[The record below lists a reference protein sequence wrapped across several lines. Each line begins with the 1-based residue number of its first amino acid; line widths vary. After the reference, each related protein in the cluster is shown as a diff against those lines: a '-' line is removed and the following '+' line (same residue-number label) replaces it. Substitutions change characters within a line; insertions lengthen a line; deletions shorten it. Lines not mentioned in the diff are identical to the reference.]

1 MGHLPSLITDLALIL
16 GSAAIVIMIFKFLKQ
31 PVVLGYIIAGL
42 LVGPNF
48 HIFPTVI
55 ELEGIKIWAEIGVI
69 FLLFGL
75 GLEFSF
81 KKLVKV
87 GSIAAITALT
97 GVSLTMLIGF
107 SLGVMLGWSTMDCL
121 FLGGILS
128 IASTTIIFRAF
139 DELGVKSQK
148 FAGIVLGVLV
158 IEDLVAVVLMVVL
171 STVAV
176 SQTFQ
181 GIEMLYSVLKLA
193 FFLVLW
199 FVSGIFFIPSMF
211 KLLKKYLNDETL
223 LVISL
228 ALCFLMVVLSANAGF
243 SPALGAFIMGSILA
257 ETPKVE
263 KIEHLLTSVKD
274 LFGAIFF
281 VSVGMLLDVEMLWT
295 YAVPIISATLVLLI
309 GKPLFVTIGALI
321 SGQSIKTAVQTGMS
335 LSQIGEFSF
344 IIATLGVTLNV
355 TSDFLYPIAV
365 AVSVITT
372 FTTPYM
378 IQLSSKTA
386 GLFEKNLPEKWKS
399 KLNRYS
405 QGAQQVKEVSDWKKF
420 MRFYIWNVVLFSIL
434 SISIII
440 ISSKFI
446 QPLFDTHEWQ
456 SLISITITMLLI
468 SPFLYALGF
477 RRSHSQAFANLWT
490 KSIYRGPLIGL
501 IIFRIA
507 LVIFF
512 IGWVFDTYYS
522 PMIAVIGVIVSTIIL
537 IALRKQ
543 LKRFYGRIEDR
554 FLKNLHER
562 ERLANENTPILAP
575 WDSHLAKFTIQAQS
589 PIVGIPLIE
598 MKLRENFGIN
608 VAIIERGEVIISIPT
623 PKEILYPNDTISVIG
638 TDEQLTAFKN
648 YMIVQ
653 PEEKEPEETTS
664 VGLHSFTVNE
674 KSKLI
679 GTSIRKSLIR
689 EQCKGI
695 LVGLER
701 EGQRFVNPNPD
712 ILFEA
717 SDIVW
722 IVGNNKRIHV
732 FLREELSQ

>member
-87 GSIAAITALT
+87 GSIAVITALT

-158 IEDLVAVVLMVVL
+158 IEDLVAVVLMVIL

-321 SGQSIKTAVQTGMS
+321 SGQPIKTAVQTGMS

-562 ERLANENTPILAP
+562 ERLANENTPFLAP

>member
-16 GSAAIVIMIFKFLKQ
+16 GSAAIVIMLFKFLKQ

-97 GVSLTMLIGF
+97 GVSLTMLVGF

-281 VSVGMLLDVEMLWT
+281 VSVGMLLNVEMLWT

-321 SGQSIKTAVQTGMS
+321 SGQPIKTAVQTGMS

-386 GLFEKNLPEKWKS
+386 GLLEKSLPEKWKS

-420 MRFYIWNVVLFSIL
+420 MRFYTWNVVLFSIL

-446 QPLFDTHEWQ
+446 QPLFDTYEWQ

-522 PMIAVIGVIVSTIIL
+522 PMIAVIGVIVSAIIL

-608 VAIIERGEVIISIPT
+608 VAIIERGEIIISIPT

-648 YMIVQ
+648 YMMVQ